1 MSKMEQQEEKYKKI
15 EYQMLVERSKAKQAQ
30 DKKEQAL
37 EEMKKYESSKKN
49 LLDRLGDL

>member
-1 MSKMEQQEEKYKKI
+1 MKEEEEKYKKL
-15 EYQMLVERSKAKQAQ
+15 EYQMLVERSKAKDAN
-30 DKKEQAL
+30 DKKERAL

>member
-1 MSKMEQQEEKYKKI
+1 MD
-15 EYQMLVERSKAKQAQ
+15 YQILVERSKTKEAI
-30 DKKEQAL
+30 DKKEQAV